1 MKKTKFK
8 TTINCG
14 GCIATVTPVLNGIDG
29 IKSWD
34 VDTTSKDKILT
45 IESEDDLSATV
56 VEKITKAGFDI
67 RPKKGIFGF

>member
-1 MKKTKFK
+1 MKKNKFK

-14 GCIATVTPVLNGIDG
+14 GCVATVTPVLNEIAG

-45 IESEDDLSATV
+45 IESENDLSDTV
-56 VEKITKAGFDI
+56 IAAITKAGFDI